1 MRLLVTLLCREYH
14 DSAGDDNVA
23 VIVVQVAGF
32 PLPVMVT
39 LRDIQKNE
47 RLW

>member
-1 MRLLVTLLCREYH
+1 MPLLVTLLCRECH

-23 VIVVQVAGF
+23 VIVVQVAES

-47 RLW
+47 KLW